1 MGTATLVSQQE
12 YLGTT
17 YHPDCDYLDG
27 VLEERNVGQKDHS
40 QLQGEIFAWF
50 RGRRRALRV
59 AVFPEQRIRVSHGRY
74 RIPDVCVVQLPVPDE
89 QVFTRPPYICIEVLS
104 PDDRL
109 QSMMERFEDYVAM
122 GVPNIWALDPE
133 TRGAWQAT
141 GAGLRP
147 VVDGILRTTDLRV
160 ELPVEDLF
168 TLD

>member
-59 AVFPEQRIRVSHGRY
+59 AVFPEQRIRVSPGRY
-74 RIPDVCVVQLPVPDE
+74 RIPDVCVVELPVPDE
-89 QVFTRPPYICIEVLS
+89 QIFTRPPYICIEVLS

-109 QSMMERFEDYVAM
+109 QSMMDRFDDYMAM